1 MSEFSEEYAVGMRIY
16 YIFANE
22 LTGTKELYELTVTK
36 VYPNML
42 IAWEN
47 KGCAHMIGVED
58 EDNIF
63 TNFNTAQAF
72 FKQTSVSAMYR

>member
-16 YIFANE
+16 YIFVNE

-47 KGCAHMIGVED
+47 
-58 EDNIF
+58 N
-63 TNFNTAQAF
+63 F
-72 FKQTSVSAMYR
+72 FKLQYGTGFFQADYSICNV

>member
-1 MSEFSEEYAVGMRIY
+1 MSEFSEEYAVGMKIY
-16 YIFANE
+16 YIFVNE
-22 LTGTKELYELTVTK
+22 LTGTKELYELTITK

-42 IAWEN
+42 IAWES
-47 KGCAHMIGVED
+47 KGCAHMISPND

-72 FKQTSVSAMYR
+72 FKQTTVSAMYR